1 MYNIYR
7 PQYTQY
13 RILTT
18 KSIRI
23 EKGIAGI
30 LEMHVHFLFIAIGQ
44 SEAAGLPPGNEIHD
58 QSKQYRQGKKHE
70 CKTREETKE
79 GGSK

>member
-1 MYNIYR
+1 MNV
-7 PQYTQY
+7 
-13 RILTT
+13 L
-18 KSIRI
+18 
-23 EKGIAGI
+23 
-30 LEMHVHFLFIAIGQ
+30 FLFIAIGQ
-44 SEAAGLPPGNEIHD
+44 SEAAGLSPGNEIHD